1 MILKSHKSLNVLRE
15 KAFTTCRHIC
25 LNRSHTYLT
34 TILTDAFGKD
44 TRGAIFA
51 LGTESFEH
59 RDVVAIG

>member
-15 KAFTTCRHIC
+15 KAFATCRHIC
-25 LNRSHTYLT
+25 LNGSHAYLT
-34 TILTDAFGKD
+34 AIFYNAFGKD
-44 TRGAIFA
+44 PRCAIFT